1 MLDELKAHLE
11 EMLRGYRSG
20 VAVYEQH
27 IVDAL
32 AKLERAAVQLVAPA
46 PVVAQIAETVAQNP
60 VGVAETG
67 QSVAEVAGAGAVL
80 DPSYSGVSQAPAM
93 DLGAIVASTELPTTT
108 AIDAAAAATDGA
120 VAHEPDAAEG
130 PATAQADTAA
140 GADQPAAAA

>member
-46 PVVAQIAETVAQNP
+46 PVVAQNP

-67 QSVAEVAGAGAVL
+67 QSVSEVAGAGAVL
-80 DPSYSGVSQAPAM
+80 DPSYSGLSQAPAM
-93 DLGAIVASTELPTTT
+93 DLGAIVAATELPTTT